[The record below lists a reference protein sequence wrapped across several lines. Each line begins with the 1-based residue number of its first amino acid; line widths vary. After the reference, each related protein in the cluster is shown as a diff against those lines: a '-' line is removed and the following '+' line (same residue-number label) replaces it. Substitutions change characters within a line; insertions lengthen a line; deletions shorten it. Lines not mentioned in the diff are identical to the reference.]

1 LADTLQLRQRGRR
14 NRARPQRS
22 RLEGQQRTSHNRP
35 RGETLPNGRT
45 VEKRV
50 LCMSDDVALVVREAE
65 RVELAEVP
73 PPLADQPG
81 CATP

>member
-1 LADTLQLRQRGRR
+1 LADTLQLRQREVDGIVRDLNGRASKA
-14 NRARPQRS
+14 NRAPLIIARVV
-22 RLEGQQRTSHNRP
+22 T
-35 RGETLPNGRT
+35 ETLPNGRT

-50 LCMSDDVALVVREAE
+50 LCMSDDVAPVVREAE

-81 CATP
+81 